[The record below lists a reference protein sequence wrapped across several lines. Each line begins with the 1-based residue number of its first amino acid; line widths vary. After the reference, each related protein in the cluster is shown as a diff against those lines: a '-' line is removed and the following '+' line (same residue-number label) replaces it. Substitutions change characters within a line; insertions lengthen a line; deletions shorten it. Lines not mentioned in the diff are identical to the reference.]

1 MPAPFS
7 FVVGTEIKDP
17 PGSEYYPE
25 DIPCQA
31 LTHAIITGPSVE
43 NTGPASVRWGA
54 SVVSARES
62 SDQCRAFLVSPSII

>member
-1 MPAPFS
+1 MCYYDSGVKHQLPILTLPFAIGVDIAPAPFS

-31 LTHAIITGPSVE
+31 LTHGIKMVIFAGK
-43 NTGPASVRWGA
+43 
-54 SVVSARES
+54 
-62 SDQCRAFLVSPSII
+62 